1 MMRRRHSE
9 SLDWFSKGERE
20 RREAAAKAA
29 AAAEQPPPSASQI
42 RAKMRKQE
50 GIAGGRRRRRDRH
63 GRRASV
69 AGTTSSTAPMH
80 HPDRAAAADV
90 IGLTSPGEF
99 EKLKAAS
106 AAARLRP
113 RLAASGL
120 LGVGVRSAASSS
132 SATSSAEARHQ
143 RQRRS
148 NRDAACPKFPSQAG
162 FIPSDRDF
170 GNVHRRRSHS
180 HSRSGGAGSGA
191 GARLQPRRSPHEVE
205 LEGQVSRTLAEVKSS
220 YFPRSKISAQR
231 SSSPLL
237 SYSGDGG
244 LVSQTRRNF
253 AGGSFVVYK
262 GQGSKLQA
270 RNRNYRRQMS
280 MLKQNCVLTEEEV
293 CSVLSLLP
301 LTVLLPACLPALL
314 CRCTTDGLWHLL
326 CRRAAA
332 RRSSCTCG
340 SSLSPRPRM
349 PTPASRLAVSSRS

>member
-50 GIAGGRRRRRDRH
+50 GIAGGRCRRRDRH

-90 IGLTSPGEF
+90 IGLTSPAEF

-113 RLAASGL
+113 RLAAS
-120 LGVGVRSAASSS
+120 GVRSAASSS

-148 NRDAACPKFPSQAG
+148 NRDAACPKFTSQAG

-170 GNVHRRRSHS
+170 GNVHRRRSQS
-180 HSRSGGAGSGA
+180 HSRSGGA

-205 LEGQVSRTLAEVKSS
+205 LEGQVSRTLAGVKSS

-332 RRSSCTCG
+332 RRSSCTYG

-349 PTPASRLAVSSRS
+349 PTPASRSAVSSRS